1 MPDQLTE
8 TDLALIEEA
17 ARKSALVWLVPTGPG
32 GSGSAGS
39 GGTSGSGGPGAQAVW
54 HVWHDGAVT
63 VVAGGGEQPLP
74 GHAAPGRTVEV
85 SIRSK
90 DSWGRLV
97 RWLAQVEAVAPG
109 TPEWDAAADALHAE
123 RLNLAEGDAW
133 RERWARTSVILRMKP
148 LGTGLVPPDGGSG
161 AARPA
166 PSPATTVGLQ
176 PRMIGG
182 LPKGKKK

>member
-17 ARKSALVWLVPTGPG
+17 ARKSALVWLVPAGPG
-32 GSGSAGS
+32 G
-39 GGTSGSGGPGAQAVW
+39 TGADGAARAVW

-74 GHAAPGRTVEV
+74 EYARPGRTVEV

-90 DSWGRLV
+90 DTWGRLV
-97 RWLAQVEAVAPG
+97 RWLSQVEALAPG
-109 TPEWDAAADALHAE
+109 TPEWEAAADALHAE
-123 RLNLAEGDAW
+123 RLNLAEGDGW
-133 RERWARTSVILRMKP
+133 RERWAASSEIVRLKP

-161 AARPA
+161 ASRPVLT
-166 PSPATTVGLQ
+166 PATTVGLL
-176 PRMIGG
+176 PKMFGG
-182 LPKGKKK
+182 LPKGKK

>member
-17 ARKSALVWLVPTGPG
+17 ARKSALVWLVAAGPG
-32 GSGSAGS
+32 RAG
-39 GGTSGSGGPGAQAVW
+39 GDAPAAQAVW

-74 GHAAPGRTVEV
+74 EFARPGRTVEV
-85 SIRSK
+85 SLRSK
-90 DSWGRLV
+90 DSWGRLAK
-97 RWLAQVEAVAPG
+97 WLTQVEAVEPG
-109 TPEWDAAADALHAE
+109 TPEWEAAADALHTE
-123 RLNLAEGDAW
+123 RLNLPEGDAW
-133 RERWARTSVILRMKP
+133 RERWARTSVIVRMKP
-148 LGTGLVPPDGGSG
+148 LGVGLVAPDGGSG

-166 PSPATTVGLQ
+166 ASPATTIGMQ

-182 LPKGKKK
+182 LPKGKK

>member
-17 ARKSALVWLVPTGPG
+17 ARKSALVWLVP
-32 GSGSAGS
+32 AGS
-39 GGTSGSGGPGAQAVW
+39 GAAGGADGGSSAARAVW

-63 VVAGGGEQPLP
+63 VVADGGEQPLP
-74 GHAAPGRTVEV
+74 DHARPGRTVEV

-90 DSWGRLV
+90 DDWGRLV

-109 TPEWDAAADALHAE
+109 TPEWDAAADALHGE

-133 RERWARTSVILRMKP
+133 RERWAVSSVIVRMKP
-148 LGTGLVPPDGGSG
+148 LGTGLIAPDGGSG

-166 PSPATTVGLQ
+166 ATPATTVGLL
-176 PRMIGG
+176 PKMIGG
-182 LPKGKKK
+182 LPKGKK